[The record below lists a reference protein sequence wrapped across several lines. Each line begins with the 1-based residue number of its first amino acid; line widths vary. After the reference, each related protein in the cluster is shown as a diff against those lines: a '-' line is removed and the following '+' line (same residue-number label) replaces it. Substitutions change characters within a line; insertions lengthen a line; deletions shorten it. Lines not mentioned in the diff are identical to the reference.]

1 MYNTQ
6 LASMVKT
13 NNHTQKDTTVNTVL
27 KTNDYSKFTK
37 LNGNR
42 DLNQLH
48 YKRLLSSVNDKNLLS
63 ANPILVNEK
72 YQIIDGQHRFEVCK
86 ELSVPVY
93 YIVVANLGLKEIQ
106 ILNAN
111 SKNWKH
117 EDYVDGYCSL
127 GLTEYCYLQNE
138 LKRTGLGIASLLA
151 MLGADNGNAA
161 MNLREG
167 NLILPHKKR
176 GLIIGQWI
184 KDYDGFFINSTQR
197 NFIRALVHL
206 YNIKEYN
213 HNKMIQK
220 LQYQSGKLKTCTDTK
235 TYLAILEEIYN
246 FKERGE
252 KLRFF

>member
-1 MYNTQ
+1 MYTTQ

-13 NNHTQKDTTVNTVL
+13 SNHTQKDTTVNAVF
-27 KTNDYSKFTK
+27 KTNDYAKFTK

-48 YKRLLSSVNDKNLLS
+48 YKRLLASVNEKNLLS

-86 ELSVPVY
+86 ELCLPVY
-93 YIVVANLGLKEIQ
+93 YILVQNLGLKEIQ

-127 GLTEYCYLQNE
+127 GLKEYCYLQNE

-176 GLIIGQWI
+176 GLIIMQWI
-184 KDYDGFFINSTQR
+184 KDYDLFFINSTHR

-246 FKERGE
+246 FKERSE